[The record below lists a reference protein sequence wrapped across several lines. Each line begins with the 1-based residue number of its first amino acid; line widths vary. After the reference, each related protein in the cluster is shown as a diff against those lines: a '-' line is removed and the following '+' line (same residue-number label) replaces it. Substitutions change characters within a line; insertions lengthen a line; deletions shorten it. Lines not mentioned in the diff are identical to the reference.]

1 MKKIIILGGLFS
13 TICTC
18 DLRGLPEGLAPTP
31 AGEGASVIFNL
42 DASPLPE
49 IPFPNDLATR
59 IDPTSPT
66 GRRLN
71 ITKEA
76 PTEVEREVREKAD
89 LLDGFGTYS
98 PISVAFDRPLDLCE
112 IVTRHHGEDDFT
124 NDAVYV
130 VDLET
135 GEPALLDLNRGFFP
149 YLLPGRNNGDAP
161 DQVTNRYYGNDPR
174 AQASTIVFDDHPEA
188 PGEDSDGDGVQDTRF
203 DLPDCDG
210 AHWRYPENTIWEA
223 ETNTLLIRPIRP
235 LQPGK
240 TYAVLLT
247 NRLKDMNGHG
257 VRSPFPWINHP
268 RQTAALKSL
277 EGHLDNLGI
286 TLSELSFAWTFT
298 TQSGRD
304 DLKVIRAGMYGSG
317 PLKALHDAFPP
328 DLQSL
333 HAFFTD
339 PVTAGSPFDAQP
351 HLASGA
357 HIARVVSE
365 VNQTEQLIEEGSAGR
380 SLLASMENISHFI
393 SGSFISPNFLVDKDG
408 LAAEGCATPLPPH
421 GNRSPATKDCEVPH
435 DDDEN
440 FVVDRHSGEMVV
452 GEGRVTFWCAIP
464 QARFKRPGDAAFP
477 VSIYGHGYG
486 STRFEMLGFAG
497 FHARFGIAT
506 CSTDVFGHGLAI
518 PPALL
523 GVLNRITEDVHA
535 EGLLAALTDGRAR
548 DLNNDGEKDS
558 GGDYWTADT
567 FHTRDVVRQSVVDWM
582 HFIRLLRSFDG
593 QRQMSVSI
601 LNPDGSE
608 GHLDGLA
615 GDFDGDGSI
624 DIGGPDSEY
633 YAWGQSMGGI
643 ISGSFAG
650 VEQALTAA
658 APTAGAGGLL
668 DVGVRSIQ
676 GGVKEAVHLRFMAVL
691 LEGVP
696 HRDDLTRLRFWV
708 PNVNDDERVEVAEVA
723 GIVAGDRIR
732 ISNLANGE
740 ADEVVAR
747 DQGDG
752 RVIFRAHVGADAMR
766 AVDRRKVFELDP
778 GPSGLVEPYV
788 LNDDNFPEGLTLE
801 TLGDP
806 LKIEIIGADGTLK
819 QTIDAFGPL
828 TDANGATLALR
839 SSFQGLIYDNGL
851 SLHAPGRGL
860 GKYRSTPDYRRFVA
874 ISQTIL
880 DPADPI
886 NFAPLYLGEPVDYDD
901 ATPGTA
907 VMVIPTAGD
916 MNVPVNT
923 AFAMATAAGILPLTE
938 AEAPAAYAHYGRS
951 PAQAAAD
958 AFALEAVVRKRRWT
972 QGDRGARPVWT
983 AESNPGG
990 IQFDVDDLDMR
1001 RDRFHAPDFEEL
1013 GVLCKGDTSHPS
1025 CRYAWSCGDANNPC
1039 KPLREFTG
1047 QLLADGRTSALRVPM
1062 LNVEGQHG
1070 FLYPEPDRRLN
1081 GGFDTYGFM
1090 VNLIGDFFASGG
1102 KSLRQEVC
1110 MNVIPATI
1118 VSTCTYPLTCEAD
1131 GSPCDSPG
1139 PEGCGEGNACLQADE
1154 GICATGAS
1162 ASETPVTCR
1171 NDETCALS
1179 FPYGVLDPNDP
1190 AQTPVGAD
1198 QDSIDNHVCEWIKS
1212 LGASE

>member
-1 MKKIIILGGLFS
+1 
-13 TICTC
+13 
-18 DLRGLPEGLAPTP
+18 
-31 AGEGASVIFNL
+31 
-42 DASPLPE
+42 
-49 IPFPNDLATR
+49 
-59 IDPTSPT
+59 
-66 GRRLN
+66 
-71 ITKEA
+71 
-76 PTEVEREVREKAD
+76 
-89 LLDGFGTYS
+89 
-98 PISVAFDRPLDLCE
+98 
-112 IVTRHHGEDDFT
+112 
-124 NDAVYV
+124 
-130 VDLET
+130 
-135 GEPALLDLNRGFFP
+135 
-149 YLLPGRNNGDAP
+149 
-161 DQVTNRYYGNDPR
+161 
-174 AQASTIVFDDHPEA
+174 
-188 PGEDSDGDGVQDTRF
+188 
-203 DLPDCDG
+203 
-210 AHWRYPENTIWEA
+210 
-223 ETNTLLIRPIRP
+223 
-235 LQPGK
+235 
-240 TYAVLLT
+240 
-247 NRLKDMNGHG
+247 
-257 VRSPFPWINHP
+257 
-268 RQTAALKSL
+268 
-277 EGHLDNLGI
+277 
-286 TLSELSFAWTFT
+286 
-298 TQSGRD
+298 
-304 DLKVIRAGMYGSG
+304 
-317 PLKALHDAFPP
+317 
-328 DLQSL
+328 
-333 HAFFTD
+333 
-339 PVTAGSPFDAQP
+339 
-351 HLASGA
+351 
-357 HIARVVSE
+357 
-365 VNQTEQLIEEGSAGR
+365 
-380 SLLASMENISHFI
+380 
-393 SGSFISPNFLVDKDG
+393 
-408 LAAEGCATPLPPH
+408 
-421 GNRSPATKDCEVPH
+421 
-435 DDDEN
+435 
-440 FVVDRHSGEMVV
+440 
-452 GEGRVTFWCAIP
+452 
-464 QARFKRPGDAAFP
+464 
-477 VSIYGHGYG
+477 
-486 STRFEMLGFAG
+486 
-497 FHARFGIAT
+497 
-506 CSTDVFGHGLAI
+506 
-518 PPALL
+518 
-523 GVLNRITEDVHA
+523 
-535 EGLLAALTDGRAR
+535 
-548 DLNNDGEKDS
+548 
-558 GGDYWTADT
+558 
-567 FHTRDVVRQSVVDWM
+567 
-582 HFIRLLRSFDG
+582 
-593 QRQMSVSI
+593 
-601 LNPDGSE
+601 
-608 GHLDGLA
+608 
-615 GDFDGDGSI
+615 
-624 DIGGPDSEY
+624 
-633 YAWGQSMGGI
+633 MGGI

-752 RVIFRAHVGADAMR
+752 RVIFRAHVGADAKR
-766 AVDRRKVFELDP
+766 AVPRKVFELDP

-788 LNDDNFPEGLTLE
+788 LNDDNFPAGLTLE

-923 AFAMATAAGILPLTE
+923 VFAMATAAGILPLTE

-1139 PEGCGEGNACLQADE
+1139 PGVARQRLPSCRGHLRNGSQCFRNPSPV
-1154 GICATGAS
+1154 ATMRPVHFPFLTVFS
-1162 ASETPVTCR
+1162 TPTI
-1171 NDETCALS
+1171 L
-1179 FPYGVLDPNDP
+1179 
-1190 AQTPVGAD
+1190 QTPVGAD
-1198 QDSIDNHVCEWIKS
+1198 QDSIDTMFANGSKAWEPRSES
-1212 LGASE
+1212 LDSSCCSTGVVIEQPQHSNITTAGNAYALHGAAFLAYRSGFLPGPDAI